1 MTQMFNDLSIRSRL
15 IIMLIVVTLISSV
28 VVGLLGWRNGRNALS
43 STISNQLNSIRASQA
58 YQVESYFRQTFAHTR
73 SLAKDRMIVNAMT
86 QFQEGYNNGLYRS
99 LSEEQDVEVSKFYDD
114 IFVPKIASRTTR
126 TPLSVLYQPNRSA
139 ARYFQY
145 HYIVNNPYP
154 VDDKDG
160 MVEAEDDTTIY
171 NRFHKFYHP
180 IFRSLLNEFNYYDIF
195 LVDIKSLGVVY
206 SVYKEVDFATSL
218 QDGPFRESSLGV
230 LANQIKSN
238 PERDLVSIMDYRSYA
253 PSYGAP
259 ASFVGAPV
267 FDRNE
272 AIGILVIQLPADEL
286 NKLMTSD
293 GAWENNGL
301 GKTGESYIVGSDKLM
316 RSKSR
321 LFSENAEAFFAAI
334 KDYGLSETTADNIKT
349 FDTTIL
355 MQPVTSASIQN
366 VFEEQS
372 GTHITTNYLG
382 KKVLSAYA
390 PLRIPGLDWA
400 IVSEITQEEAFRPI
414 AILQRNILIWGV
426 VLVLA
431 VAFLAI
437 LLSRYFVRPIEKLT
451 AGVHA
456 LRDGNTEVDIEIQNN
471 DEFGDL
477 AMQFNSMNENMRR
490 QAAIIE
496 RKSKENEKL
505 LGNILP
511 AQVVDRFRNGEQI
524 ADQHQQAT
532 VMHLELDGFGEI
544 SSALGAAQAA
554 IKLQGI
560 IDQLDDA
567 AERYD
572 VQPVNSA
579 GTAYI
584 AVCGLNSA
592 RLDHAK
598 RTIDF
603 SLAALKI
610 ILRFN
615 AENSTELTARIGVDS
630 GSVTS
635 AVIGAR
641 RFKFGLWGETVDTAR
656 ATRNIANPNSLL
668 ITQNVHDRVKAH
680 YDFQEFQTLVL
691 GSRHVSTHELKPD
704 GVVISQVDEESTT

>member
-1 MTQMFNDLSIRSRL
+1 
-15 IIMLIVVTLISSV
+15 
-28 VVGLLGWRNGRNALS
+28 
-43 STISNQLNSIRASQA
+43 
-58 YQVESYFRQTFAHTR
+58 
-73 SLAKDRMIVNAMT
+73 
-86 QFQEGYNNGLYRS
+86 
-99 LSEEQDVEVSKFYDD
+99 
-114 IFVPKIASRTTR
+114 
-126 TPLSVLYQPNRSA
+126 
-139 ARYFQY
+139 
-145 HYIVNNPYP
+145 VNNPYP
-154 VDDKDG
+154 VEDKDG
-160 MVEAEDDTTIY
+160 MVEAEDDNTIY

-180 IFRSLLNEFNYYDIF
+180 IFRSLLHEFNYYDIF
-195 LVDIKSLGVVY
+195 LIDIKSLSVVY

-230 LANQIKSN
+230 LANRIKAN

-253 PSYGAP
+253 PSYGTP
-259 ASFVGAPV
+259 ASFLAAPI

-272 AIGILVIQLPADEL
+272 AIGILAIQLPADEL
-286 NKLMTSD
+286 NRVMTSD
-293 GAWENNGL
+293 SAWERNGL
-301 GKTGESYIVGSDKLM
+301 GKTGESYLVGSDKLM
-316 RSKSR
+316 RSESR
-321 LFSENAEAFFAAI
+321 LHSENQDEFFATIAR
-334 KDYGLSETTADNIKT
+334 YGLSETTINNIKT
-349 FDTTIL
+349 FDTTVL
-355 MQPVTSASIQN
+355 MQPVANSSIQN
-366 VFEEQS
+366 VFEEQTGS
-372 GTHITTNYLG
+372 HITTNYLG
-382 KKVLSAYA
+382 KKVLSTYA
-390 PLRIPGLDWA
+390 PLNIPGLDWA
-400 IVSEITQEEAFRPI
+400 IVSEMTEQEAFRPI
-414 AILQRNILIWGV
+414 AILQRNIIIWGV
-426 VLVLA
+426 VLVLG

-451 AGVHA
+451 AGVNA
-456 LRDGNTEVDIEIQNN
+456 LSAGNAQVEIDIQNN

-477 AMQFNSMNENMRR
+477 ATQFNAMTDSMRT

-496 RKSKENEKL
+496 RKREENEKL

-511 AQVVDRFRNGEQI
+511 AQIVERFRKGEQI

-544 SSALGAAQAA
+544 SKVLGAAKAA

-598 RTIDF
+598 RTVDF

-610 ILRFN
+610 ILQFN
-615 AENSTELTARIGVDS
+615 AKNSAHLAARIGVDS

-641 RFKFGLWGETVDTAR
+641 RFKFGLWGDTVDTAR
-656 ATRNIANPNSLL
+656 ATRSIAEPNSLL
-668 ITQNVHDRVKAH
+668 ITQNVHERVR
-680 YDFQEFQTLVL
+680 EFYEFREYRNLEFGT
-691 GSRHVSTHELKPD
+691 RRIETHELKPD
-704 GVVISQVDEESTT
+704 QVTLNQSSEESAT